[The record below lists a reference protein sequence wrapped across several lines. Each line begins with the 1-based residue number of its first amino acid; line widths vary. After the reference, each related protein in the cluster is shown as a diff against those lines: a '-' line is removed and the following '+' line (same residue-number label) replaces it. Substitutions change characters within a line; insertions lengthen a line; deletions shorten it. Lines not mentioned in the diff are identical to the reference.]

1 MNAAAV
7 WATHNQVSLSTRI
20 GMSIK
25 NFACCHIDEWPMASV
40 CGAYR
45 MNRMQNRAF
54 ECGGGS
60 RDICIFSPFSRCGV
74 WCCHYACDACN
85 SSTIAYHKSHTS
97 GCGLTAWF
105 LSTSC
110 SLFSSIVCA
119 RAQLYGYPL
128 HVIKCRFWLRKFL
141 RTSVATAATSTK
153 RCILW
158 AVINLQ
164 HFLNWHTQ
172 RQHQRTSRT
181 QPYAIYFCLF
191 IFIERT
197 R

>member
-1 MNAAAV
+1 MLPHRRVADGVCLWCISYESHAESCIWMRRRIERYLHLLAIQSLWCVVLPLCMRCMQLEHNCISQI
-7 WATHNQVSLSTRI
+7 THQRLWSNCLVS
-20 GMSIK
+20 
-25 NFACCHIDEWPMASV
+25 IDELFAV
-40 CGAYR
+40 LV
-45 MNRMQNRAF
+45 NR
-54 ECGGGS
+54 
-60 RDICIFSPFSRCGV
+60 
-74 WCCHYACDACN
+74 
-85 SSTIAYHKSHTS
+85 
-97 GCGLTAWF
+97 
-105 LSTSC
+105 
-110 SLFSSIVCA
+110 VCA

-141 RTSVATAATSTK
+141 RTSLATAATSTK